1 MRLLKQTLFIILIGF
16 LSHNSFGQDLKELE
30 IKIDSYIKPYLEM
43 NAWSGLINIYQNG
56 IPIFHK
62 GYGYADKEWDIKNYS
77 ETKFRIAS
85 ISKVFTEVAIL
96 NLVETGKISLDDP
109 LSQFIPD
116 YPRGHQISIR
126 HLLTHRSGIPH
137 LNSFPNYNELNK
149 LAYDLDEVIELFK
162 QKPLDFEPGDRYNYS
177 NSGYVLLAYIIEKVS
192 GISYESYLKQHIFNK
207 IDLQN
212 TGVDRETKILKNRA
226 RGYMFDE
233 TGELINAEFVNMSI
247 KIGGGS
253 LYSTAED
260 LNKFIQSLIKKELLS
275 STLLE
280 LPNFGSIDG
289 EEVFTANGR
298 VKGFCHQITHRVK
311 ENLTIIILGNHYSNL
326 ALPISQNIYKIYTG
340 KEYKTPLNYLQQKID
355 VKKEELIKYE
365 GTYDFGFGPVGK
377 VKVIDNNLGYLA
389 PGRKT
394 YDILIPID
402 ENKFFY
408 IQSWVLLEFKNL
420 DKESFQTLD
429 WIMGENAYPAEKI
442 NN

>member
-1 MRLLKQTLFIILIGF
+1 MRLLKQTIFIILIGF
-16 LSHNSFGQDLKELE
+16 LSHNSYGQDLKELE

-56 IPIFHK
+56 IPIFQK
-62 GYGYADKEWDIKNYS
+62 GYGYSDKEWDIKNSS

-126 HLLTHRSGIPH
+126 HLLNHRSGIPH

-212 TGVDRETKILKNRA
+212 TGVDSEAKILKNRA

-260 LNKFIQSLIKKELLS
+260 LNKFIQSLINEELLS

-280 LPNFGSIDG
+280 LPNFGSIEG

-298 VKGFCHQITHRVK
+298 VQGFCHQITHRVK
-311 ENLTIIILGNHYSNL
+311 ENFTIIILGNHYSNL
-326 ALPISQNIYKIYTG
+326 ALPISQDIYKIYTG
-340 KEYKTPLNYLQQKID
+340 NEYKTPLNYLQQKID
-355 VKKEELIKYE
+355 VEKEELIKYE

-408 IQSWVLLEFKNL
+408 IQSWVLLEFKKL

>member
-1 MRLLKQTLFIILIGF
+1 MRLLKQTIFLILIGF
-16 LSHNSFGQDLKELE
+16 LSHNSCGQDLKELE

-56 IPIFHK
+56 EPVFQK
-62 GYGYADKEWDIKNYS
+62 GYGYADNEWEIKNSS
-77 ETKFRIAS
+77 ETKYRIAS

-96 NLVETGKISLDDP
+96 YLVEADEISLDDR

-116 YPRGHQISIR
+116 YPRGNEISVR
-126 HLLTHRSGIPH
+126 QLLNHRSGIPH

-149 LAYDLDEVIELFK
+149 LAYDLEEIIELFK
-162 QKPLDFEPGDRYNYS
+162 YKPLDFGPGERYSYS
-177 NSGYVLLAYIIEKVS
+177 NSGYVLLAAIIEKVS
-192 GISYESYLKQHIFNK
+192 GLSYEEFLRLHIFKK
-207 IDLQN
+207 IGLSN
-212 TGVDRETKILKNRA
+212 TGVDSNAKILKNRA

-233 TGELINAEFVNMSI
+233 NGQLTNAEYVNMSI

-253 LYSTAED
+253 LYSTAAD
-260 LNKFIQSLIKKELLS
+260 LNKFVQSLMNGQLLK
-275 STLLE
+275 STLEE
-280 LPNFGSIDG
+280 LPNFGSVDG
-289 EEVFTANGR
+289 ENVFTANGR
-298 VKGFCHQITHRVK
+298 VQGFCHQITHRL
-311 ENLTIIILGNHYSNL
+311 EEDLTIIILGNHYSNL
-326 ALPISQNIYKIYTG
+326 ALPISQDIYRIYKN
-340 KEYKTPLNYLQQKID
+340 KEYKIPVNYIAQKID
-355 VKKEELIKYE
+355 VNIKELSKYE

-377 VKVIDNNLGYLA
+377 VKAIDNDLGYLA

-402 ENKFFY
+402 KNKFFY

-429 WIMGENAYPAEKI
+429 WIMGENAYPAKRI